1 MMMNSV
7 VPMAKA
13 LIASASNGMG
23 MTFSEKAADAAS
35 GPYRTAQEAGCA
47 RIVPNTPIFDNW
59 RGI

>member
-23 MTFSEKAADAAS
+23 MTFSGRRRPRRPIGAA
-35 GPYRTAQEAGCA
+35 PHKKAGCA
-47 RIVPNTPIFDNW
+47 RIVPKTPIFDNW

>member
-23 MTFSEKAADAAS
+23 MTFSGRRRTRRPVGAAPHKRQDV
-35 GPYRTAQEAGCA
+35 
-47 RIVPNTPIFDNW
+47 RIVPKTSLFDNW
-59 RGI
+59 RGV

>member
-23 MTFSEKAADAAS
+23 MTFSEKTADAAS
-35 GPYRTAQEAGCA
+35 GRCRTAQKAGCA
-47 RIVPNTPIFDNW
+47 HCPEDIDI
-59 RGI
+59 